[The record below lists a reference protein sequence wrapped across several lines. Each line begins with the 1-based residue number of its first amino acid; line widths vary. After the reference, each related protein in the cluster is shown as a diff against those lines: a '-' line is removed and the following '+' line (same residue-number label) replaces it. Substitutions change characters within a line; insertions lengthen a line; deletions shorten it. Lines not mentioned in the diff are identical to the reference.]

1 MKVNLGNNRPFI
13 PYRGVVSIV
22 GVYGPTDNL
31 VPIGNVLNKGLTIR
45 ANQASVK
52 CHLPNTWA
60 EKGYA
65 VEWKHNRK
73 GLVLKLAT
81 LAAVVGGTAVLLTR
95 TGSKP
100 GRREPGRREP
110 GRR

>member
-45 ANQASVK
+45 ANQALVK
-52 CHLPNTWA
+52 RHLPRNQPT
-60 EKGYA
+60 YP
-65 VEWKHNRK
+65 NRY
-73 GLVLKLAT
+73 
-81 LAAVVGGTAVLLTR
+81 R
-95 TGSKP
+95 TGEEHD
-100 GRREPGRREP
+100 GRA
-110 GRR
+110 